1 MKTQIE
7 SYQYKDLNHLSN
19 WVKIL
24 TCCYIASLLANIVQ
38 NFLLLQLLNRL
49 FAAFQAQDYGNI
61 QAIQHNIDGI
71 FSTQNITRIFF
82 IVLFICSTIAV
93 SIWIY
98 RANANAL
105 ALGLG
110 IKKTPGWAIGS
121 FFIPLAD
128 MFAPYQAMKK
138 MACNSLNAVQKTLP
152 ALLLPFW
159 WGTWLLYR
167 IIGGISA
174 KMQLDAEQ
182 ILKQTNPDDLQSILS
197 SLQLLMNIQQTGWI
211 ADASGI
217 ICALLLLNLVPRVT
231 QAQTQIAQTIIKTP
245 VQADQT

>member
-49 FAAFQAQDYGNI
+49 SAAFQAQDYGNI

-71 FSTQNITRIFF
+71 FSTQNITSIFF
-82 IVLFICSTIAV
+82 IVLFICSTVAV
-93 SIWIY
+93 GIWIY

-128 MFAPYQAMKK
+128 MFAPLPSHEKDGMQQLKCRSENP
-138 MACNSLNAVQKTLP
+138 ACPIAAFLVGHMVALPNNRRSICQNAT
-152 ALLLPFW
+152 
-159 WGTWLLYR
+159 R
-167 IIGGISA
+167 CR
-174 KMQLDAEQ
+174 
-182 ILKQTNPDDLQSILS
+182 TNIEANQP
-197 SLQLLMNIQQTGWI
+197 
-211 ADASGI
+211 
-217 ICALLLLNLVPRVT
+217 
-231 QAQTQIAQTIIKTP
+231 
-245 VQADQT
+245 